1 MIQTEVIDRK
11 NQKEKAI
18 DIDTYMLIL
27 PAMLL
32 EKNVFAQKETER

>member
-1 MIQTEVIDRK
+1 MIETEVIDRK

-18 DIDTYMLIL
+18 DIDTYMIIL

-32 EKNVFAQKETER
+32 EIKCF